1 MEFEVGQAWQLVNG
15 EVVVVVR
22 LDGDRALGSDHLWRD
37 GNGRCERKDLPDA
50 NFSHV
55 TTYVAEDTQD
65 SSFVL
70 HDRAIK
76 EILTREIANGRN
88 LLEIAREISRETARV
103 LKDLM

>member
-1 MEFEVGQAWQLVNG
+1 MEFEIGQAWQLVSG

-37 GNGRCERKDLPDA
+37 SNGRCERKDLPDA
-50 NFSHV
+50 DFSHP
-55 TTYVAEDTQD
+55 TTYVAEDAQD
-65 SSFVL
+65 CSFVL

-76 EILTREIANGRN
+76 EVLSREIAKGFDPVGF
-88 LLEIAREISRETARV
+88 AREVSRETARA